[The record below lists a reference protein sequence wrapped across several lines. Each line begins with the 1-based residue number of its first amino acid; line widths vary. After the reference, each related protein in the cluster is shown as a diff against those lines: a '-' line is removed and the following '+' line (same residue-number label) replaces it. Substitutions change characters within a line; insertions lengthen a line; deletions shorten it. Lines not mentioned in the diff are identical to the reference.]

1 MDIKTM
7 KRLISFCKPY
17 LKYLFMAL
25 MFSALQIIF
34 TLLIPVF
41 IGQAVDHIIGKGL
54 VDFDLLVWK
63 IILIAGSV
71 GIAEIF
77 DWLVVRTSNMMTY
90 SITKDLR
97 TQLFSKYSCL
107 LYTSDAADE

>member
-54 VDFDLLVWK
+54 VD
-63 IILIAGSV
+63 
-71 GIAEIF
+71 
-77 DWLVVRTSNMMTY
+77 
-90 SITKDLR
+90 
-97 TQLFSKYSCL
+97 Q
-107 LYTSDAADE
+107 

>member
-54 VDFDLLVWK
+54 EDYFDC
-63 IILIAGSV
+63 
-71 GIAEIF
+71 
-77 DWLVVRTSNMMTY
+77 R
-90 SITKDLR
+90 
-97 TQLFSKYSCL
+97 
-107 LYTSDAADE
+107 